1 LDNKWVIEAQ
11 LSAQPLN
18 IALGAFLAQQ
28 TVNRVAYK
36 AEHRKGDKPHN
47 KQDDE

>member
-1 LDNKWVIEAQ
+1 LDNEGVIEAQ
-11 LSAQPLN
+11 LPAQPLN

-28 TVNRVAYK
+28 TVNWVANK

-47 KQDDE
+47 EQDDE